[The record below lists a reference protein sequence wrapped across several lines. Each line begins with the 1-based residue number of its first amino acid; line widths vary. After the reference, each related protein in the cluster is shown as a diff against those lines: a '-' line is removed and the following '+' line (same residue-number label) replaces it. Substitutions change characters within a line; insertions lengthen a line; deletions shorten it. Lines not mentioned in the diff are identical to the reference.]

1 MTTYVDHTCDATVS
15 IDQVEPGDLLL
26 VTPKPDEPLGR
37 LITRLDGSGFSHS
50 AVALEQGEVASAR
63 GWVFG
68 DGTDLGG
75 VRFDRIEDF
84 WHKGQSVYRLAVR
97 PDVARG
103 PALERLRGLREPD
116 DDGEFSL
123 PKILI
128 VAITLAS
135 WDPGLDPEEARTL
148 RRLGVEAARAFEDL
162 PDDRSFFCAE
172 LVAHAYGRTFGVSA
186 LIPRNP
192 TSAPPAREGVLDTVL
207 DRVTSGLADERCR
220 PAVDRLLDDVQTTL
234 PTFLD
239 EAARDVLRSPLSGFV
254 RRPGRYRGRLTPEK
268 QEFDDA
274 EVLPRALV
282 TPRMLLDAS
291 WTAGHTQRVV
301 GEGAPDP
308 PDDDDRRRPARELSP

>member
-1 MTTYVDHTCDATVS
+1 MSVDR
-15 IDQVEPGDLLL
+15 IEPGDLLL
-26 VTPKPDEPLGR
+26 VTPKPGEPLGR

-50 AVALEQGEVASAR
+50 AVALDDGRVASAR
-63 GWVFG
+63 GWVVG

-84 WHKGQSVYRLAVR
+84 WHKKQSVYRLAVR

-103 PALERLRGLREPD
+103 PALQRLRRLGRPD

-135 WDPGLDPEEARTL
+135 WDPGLDDEAARTL
-148 RRLGVEAARAFEDL
+148 RRLGVEAARAFERL

-172 LVAHAYGRTFGVSA
+172 LVAHAYGRTFPVAA
-186 LIPRNP
+186 LTPRNP
-192 TSAPPAREGVLDTVL
+192 GPAPTAREGVLDTVL
-207 DRVTSGLADERCR
+207 DRVTSVLSDERAR
-220 PAVDRLLDDVQTTL
+220 PAVDRLLDGVETTL

-239 EAARDVLRSPLSGFV
+239 AAARDILRSPVSGLLP
-254 RRPGRYRGRLTPEK
+254 RTERARGRLTPEK
-268 QEFDDA
+268 RQFDDA

-291 WTAGHTQRVV
+291 WTAGHTQRIV
-301 GEGAPDP
+301 GKDAPPAPTDP
-308 PDDDDRRRPARELSP
+308 GRVRPRRELRS